1 MNGRS
6 AWTAPHYA
14 TLAGLLLLALVGIGI
29 LHSNTRVMARF
40 DALESQIGEV
50 KQAVAQR
57 PVVVA
62 PAAAPGGGAGAAST
76 APAAKPVPPQGDW
89 YIQGQVGE
97 PETLNY
103 IVTSGYLTQNINKY
117 THKRLIELDL
127 DHPPAVIPGLAVSWD
142 VSADKL
148 TYTYHLRS
156 GVQFSDG
163 EPFSADDVMF
173 TYQTVMDP
181 AVNGHYVRSGLVD
194 VEKVERVD
202 DLTIRVK
209 YKKPY
214 WKGLL
219 AFGYSIKPYPK
230 HWYEREIPKFAKE
243 KGIEKWAVVP
253 GQPGFGEVFNQMR
266 DIPPG
271 TGPYMYKPGISWK
284 PRESITVFQNPLSW
298 EKQEA
303 PWTYNLAALQ
313 WRFVH
318 DRVAMEELLR
328 KGDIDVITVDHD
340 TWADNY
346 SQDPVIAKVANHYVY
361 DHTGLAYG
369 LIVWNCRKSP
379 FDDARVRRAMTM
391 LMDRPTILREMDR
404 GNGRIASCITKPT
417 YPEYSQDIEP
427 WPFDPEKARALL
439 HEAGWRDST
448 GDGVLDRD
456 GKDFAFEFKYPS
468 GYPPYRRY
476 AAMLRDAC
484 TRVGIRMSENPVE
497 WSVFLEQYLDQ
508 NFQAVSLGVSN
519 SDPWLDPFE
528 EWHSSQDVPRG
539 NNTPGW
545 RNPKADRLMEAMREE
560 FDAGKRAEMFH
571 EFNRLFHEDQPI
583 TQLIHPLVGVLVNKR
598 FEDVTIRP
606 TGLQM
611 LDFWVKP
618 ENQKHR

>member
-6 AWTAPHYA
+6 AWSAPHYA
-14 TLAGLLLLALVGIGI
+14 TLAVLGLLVLLGVGI

-40 DALESQIGEV
+40 DAVENQITEL

-57 PVVVA
+57 PVAVA
-62 PAAAPGGGAGAAST
+62 PASSQGPGV
-76 APAAKPVPPQGDW
+76 PVPEGKRVPSQGDW
-89 YIQGQVGE
+89 YIQGEVGE
-97 PETLNY
+97 PETLNW
-103 IVTSGYLTQNINKY
+103 IVTSGNTTQSIARY
-117 THKRLIELDL
+117 CLSRLIALDL
-127 DHPPAVIPGLAVSWD
+127 DHPPAVVPGLATSWD
-142 VSADKL
+142 VSTDKV
-148 TYTYHLRS
+148 TYTFHLRA
-156 GVQFSDG
+156 GVRFSDG
-163 EPFSADDVMF
+163 EPFSADDVLF
-173 TYQTVMDP
+173 TFNTIMDP

-194 VEKVERVD
+194 VEKVEKVD
-202 DLTIRVK
+202 DLTVRVK
-209 YKKPY
+209 YRKPY

-219 AFGYSIKPYPK
+219 AFGYAIRPIPR
-230 HWYEREIPKFAKE
+230 HWYEKEIPRFAKE

-266 DIPPG
+266 DVPPG
-271 TGPYMYKPGISWK
+271 TGPYMFKRGISWK
-284 PRESITVFQNPLSW
+284 PQESITVFQNPLSW
-298 EKQEA
+298 EKEVA

-318 DRVAMEELLR
+318 DRVAMEELFR

-346 SQDPVIAKVANHYVY
+346 SKDPVIAKIARHEVY

-369 LIVWNCRKSP
+369 LIVWNCRKPP

-391 LMDRPTILREMDR
+391 LMDRETIVREIYR
-404 GNGRIASCITKPT
+404 GNARVAACISKPT
-417 YPEYSQDIEP
+417 YPEYSLDIEP
-427 WPFDPEKARALL
+427 WPFDPEKSRTLL
-439 HEAGWRDST
+439 AEAGWTDSNRD
-448 GDGVLDRD
+448 GILDRD
-456 GKDFAFEFKYPS
+456 GRDFEFEFKYPS
-468 GYPPYRRY
+468 GITFYRRY
-476 AAMLRDAC
+476 AALLRDAC
-484 TRVGIRMSENPVE
+484 TKVGIRMSENPVE

-508 NFQAVSLGVSN
+508 NFQAASLGVSN

-539 NNTPGW
+539 NNNPGW
-545 RNPKADRLMEAMREE
+545 RNPQADRLMEAMREE
-560 FDAGKRAEMFH
+560 FDAKKRAEMFH

-583 TQLIHPLVGVLVNKR
+583 TQLIHPLVGVLVNRR